1 MLKDFIMS
9 GQDEDPLL
17 QCAQIMKGE
26 DKKDK
31 NPFKRRQKR
40 NKRGGQVN

>member
-1 MLKDFIMS
+1 MS

-31 NPFKRRQKR
+31 NPFKRRQKGR
-40 NKRGGQVN
+40 KEAARSTN